1 MGDTTNQFNR
11 FEGFGG
17 FNVNGT
23 IADMPAKNAGKKILV
38 LFIVD
43 ATKSMEGP
51 AIGQV
56 NHALTELFSDMKSY
70 ASDNV
75 LNMELAIMSFSNSVK
90 WEMQPEDINNCFSVP
105 QINVRPG
112 NTQYGVVYNELNK
125 RLNKNDLLKST
136 GKQAPPVLV
145 FLTDGAPVDD
155 YKYDM
160 EQLRKNGNFMLANRS
175 AVIMG
180 EGANDSD
187 ARNAVAEFTM
197 DENMVLTTDSTEKIK
212 DTIKLATLHT
222 IKGTEI
228 NKKAEVPSPGNIPFP
243 HGSQNDTPTETGN
256 STIPPQPSP
265 DPEYNPFNL
274 ENENNTAAAT
284 GTIPNPFGNPFD
296 PGAGNGTNTETG
308 TALDSPST
316 QTGNP
321 FGFEDTNNTTATD
334 TTPEL
339 PLNPAD
345 SPFPFDQ
352 MSENNTASI
361 PGLQP
366 SLPGSDPA
374 ESPFKISQTE
384 CTDPDDLFADLE
396 DQQSETE
403 RIINGK

>member
-1 MGDTTNQFNR
+1 MGDTTNQFNG

-23 IADMPAKNAGKKILV
+23 IADMPAKNAGKRILV

-56 NHALTELFSDMKSY
+56 NYALTELFSDMKSF
-70 ASDNV
+70 ASDNS
-75 LNMELAIMSFSNSVK
+75 LNMDLAIMSFSNSVK

-125 RLNKNDLLKST
+125 RLNKNDLLKSA

-160 EQLRKNGNFMLANRS
+160 EQLRKNGYFMLANRS

-197 DENMVLTTDSTEKIK
+197 DENMVLTTDLTEKIK

-228 NKKAEVPSPGNIPFP
+228 NKKTEVPFPGNKPFP
-243 HGSQNDTPTETGN
+243 QGNQNDTPTATGN
-256 STIPPQPSP
+256 STISQPFP

-274 ENENNTAAAT
+274 ETDNNTAATT
-284 GTIPNPFGNPFD
+284 GAIPDPFSIPTGNPFD
-296 PGAGNGTNTETG
+296 PGVGNGTNTETG
-308 TALDSPST
+308 TALGSSSS

-321 FGFEDTNNTTATD
+321 FGFEDTNSTTATG

-339 PLNPAD
+339 PLDPAD

-352 MSENNTASI
+352 ASENNTTSGS
-361 PGLQP
+361 GLQTA
-366 SLPGSDPA
+366 LPGSDPA
-374 ESPFKISQTE
+374 DSQLKISQAE
-384 CTDPDDLFADLE
+384 CTDPDELFAELE
-396 DQQSETE
+396 DQ
-403 RIINGK
+403 